1 MEKSTEKLKKR
12 LKESFKGKLK
22 EELVSIIRLIE
33 NKTEIEESYLIRAA
47 EATEGLLEIAK
58 MEEDSEK
65 RIIFQGL
72 LRIIKSKKLERKE
85 TELRTVLELLG

>member
-1 MEKSTEKLKKR
+1 MAPTKKIAE
-12 LKESFKGKLK
+12 LKESFRSELK
-22 EELVSIIRLIE
+22 ETLISMLQLIDT
-33 NKTEIEESYLIRAA
+33 KTEIEDSYIKRAKTS
-47 EATEGLLEIAK
+47 TEGLIEIAK

-72 LRIIKSKKLERKE
+72 LRILKSRKLEQKE